1 MYIDDVDLGEISMTK
16 WFVSNVF
23 TLLSS
28 VSNALRKK
36 KYENKVKRDRYM
48 PHAYKLFYLLRIA
61 LALGDHQIFLLRF
74 ERAPSISQIQ
84 AYDITLH
91 ELSSCNFH

>member
-1 MYIDDVDLGEISMTK
+1 MYIDDVDLGEISMKK

-28 VSNALRKK
+28 VNNALRKK
-36 KYENKVKRDRYM
+36 YVNKLKRDRYM
-48 PHAYKLFYLLRIA
+48 PHAYKLFYLSRIA

>member
-28 VSNALRKK
+28 VNNALRKK
-36 KYENKVKRDRYM
+36 NM
-48 PHAYKLFYLLRIA
+48 
-61 LALGDHQIFLLRF
+61 
-74 ERAPSISQIQ
+74 
-84 AYDITLH
+84 
-91 ELSSCNFH
+91 

>member
-1 MYIDDVDLGEISMTK
+1 M
-16 WFVSNVF
+16 F

-48 PHAYKLFYLLRIA
+48 PHAYKLFYLSRIA
-61 LALGDHQIFLLRF
+61 LALGDNQIFLLRF

>member
-1 MYIDDVDLGEISMTK
+1 
-16 WFVSNVF
+16 
-23 TLLSS
+23 
-28 VSNALRKK
+28 
-36 KYENKVKRDRYM
+36 M
-48 PHAYKLFYLLRIA
+48 PHAYKLFYLLGIA

-91 ELSSCNFH
+91 ELSSCNFHW